1 MLGPLGGG
9 VLESDLAATQSRT
22 AAGRLRRMVFGV
34 LVAVFALA
42 HFFLTPLPF
51 ALLGWFI
58 EEEGIQSHR
67 VHEICFGMAFVLSL
81 AGLVML
87 LRRPDRKLAQMYQV
101 AITLWLLAAA
111 YIVVDRAFDPIVL
124 FFVVVPALLIWLH
137 PGRALL
143 IRPPLN
149 LKPALV
155 ALAIAAAL
163 PLLVFAAREFGT
175 GFEASRVAPEALES
189 VSDDASQ
196 EEVDQVLREATGSR
210 EEFEAARHYGHW
222 SAMGGFALSI
232 VALAGIAAL
241 GVPGWG
247 LSAWSSGLAAIG
259 YGIVS
264 LVFPEDASAALSAWA
279 VLSIVWGVAFIVV
292 GQVERRRT
300 RGLRPPSSGDV
311 EPEAAS

>member
-1 MLGPLGGG
+1 M
-9 VLESDLAATQSRT
+9 LESDLAARQARAS
-22 AAGRLRRMVFGV
+22 AGRLRRTAFGV

-42 HFFLTPLPF
+42 HLFLTPLPF

-124 FFVVVPALLIWLH
+124 FFVVLPGLLVGLH

-143 IRPPLN
+143 IHPPVN
-149 LKPALV
+149 LKPVLV
-155 ALAIAAAL
+155 ALAIAGAI
-163 PLLVFAAREFGT
+163 PFLVFAVQEFSA
-175 GFEASRVAPEALES
+175 GFDASRVAPEALES
-189 VSDDASQ
+189 VPDDASE
-196 EEVDQVLREATGSR
+196 EEVDQALRQATGSR
-210 EEFEAARHYGHW
+210 EEFEVARHYGHW
-222 SAMGGFALSI
+222 SAMGGFALAI
-232 VALAGIAAL
+232 AALAGLAAF
-241 GVPGWG
+241 GVPGWS
-247 LSAWSSGLAAIG
+247 LSAWSSGLAAMV

-264 LVFPEDASAALSAWA
+264 LVFPEDASAALPAWA
-279 VLSIVWGVAFIVV
+279 ILSIVWGVVFIVI
-292 GQVERRRT
+292 GEVERRRA
-300 RGLRPPSSGDV
+300 RGSRASSGEMV
-311 EPEAAS
+311 PEAAS